1 MKQHEAEQKRMKAE
15 ALKIF
20 QERLIPRSRQKS
32 SKNQFAGLENAVIQW
47 GWLDTYEI
55 VPRWEQDLIEQE
67 LWENLNNLIYQK
79 MREESLPS
87 VNHMLGY
94 DHAGR
99 FWQILQAYACGDLVS
114 VPRMLPE
121 EIGVAKGHYPCF
133 RVAINLIISEIY
145 CDNAIKTEALA
156 AADKFLTGNFSQW
169 EKGVITFLAGISRRK
184 LDILGDALESVCR
197 GWNRQ
202 LTISWD
208 KAFCRHAHGLYG
220 YALTRLSQEEVDC
233 IKLPNFPNF
242 SQGYAQFQKTFIRN
256 AMKEQPQFTLYLE
269 FPKEMEI
276 VNQIYFLPVA
286 VSALHME
293 NCARVLDWQQ
303 MLLEMAAELRTIM
316 GKK

>member
-1 MKQHEAEQKRMKAE
+1 M
-15 ALKIF
+15 
-20 QERLIPRSRQKS
+20 
-32 SKNQFAGLENAVIQW
+32 
-47 GWLDTYEI
+47 
-55 VPRWEQDLIEQE
+55 PRWEQDLIEQE

-169 EKGVITFLAGISRRK
+169 EKGRNYVSGRYQPQKTGYSRRCF
-184 LDILGDALESVCR
+184 GVGMQRLEPPI
-197 GWNRQ
+197 N
-202 LTISWD
+202 
-208 KAFCRHAHGLYG
+208 
-220 YALTRLSQEEVDC
+220 
-233 IKLPNFPNF
+233 N
-242 SQGYAQFQKTFIRN
+242 
-256 AMKEQPQFTLYLE
+256 
-269 FPKEMEI
+269 I
-276 VNQIYFLPVA
+276 V
-286 VSALHME
+286 
-293 NCARVLDWQQ
+293 
-303 MLLEMAAELRTIM
+303 
-316 GKK
+316 G

>member
-20 QERLIPRSRQKS
+20 QEKLIPRSRQKS

-208 KAFCRHAHGLYG
+208 KAFCRHAH
-220 YALTRLSQEEVDC
+220 
-233 IKLPNFPNF
+233 
-242 SQGYAQFQKTFIRN
+242 
-256 AMKEQPQFTLYLE
+256 
-269 FPKEMEI
+269 EI
-276 VNQIYFLPVA
+276 GRAHV
-286 VSALHME
+286 
-293 NCARVLDWQQ
+293 
-303 MLLEMAAELRTIM
+303 
-316 GKK
+316 